1 MGIQKGKGR
10 LWGPR
15 VRMEMGMGAKK
26 EHRAGGRAQDTK
38 VGERTRRGWTL
49 GDTVEQPE
57 KTQQALSKRVLNA

>member
-1 MGIQKGKGR
+1 
-10 LWGPR
+10 
-15 VRMEMGMGAKK
+15 MEMGMGAKK

-38 VGERTRRGWTL
+38 VGERNRRGWTL